1 MTPEDIARWVDRIP
15 LPRSDAE
22 LIDRLSSTIRVVRAE
37 LGPGD
42 AAELTHALGVI
53 WEGRVDW
60 QTVLERAARGW
71 AP

>member
-15 LPRSDAE
+15 LPRSDEE

-37 LGPGD
+37 LEPGD
-42 AAELTHALGVI
+42 AAELTHALGVV

-60 QTVLERAARGW
+60 QAVLERAAR
-71 AP
+71 